1 MTSDSRAR
9 ITALA
14 GKEAADLRASTGVL
28 LGPLAM
34 LLTAVVMPLAL
45 AVGVP
50 AWSGAPLDDTA
61 DLVSLA
67 RQFQVPGAAGL
78 TDTALVQA
86 LLLHQFLPLMAL
98 VPVVGAMTFVTTA
111 IVGEKQA
118 RTLEPLLATPLTAG
132 ELLAA
137 KTGTAWVLSL
147 ALLAAGVV
155 LLAVLTML
163 TAASGVAATLA
174 TGRVLALVGGVAPAA
189 SLVALTLGA
198 IVSTRAKD
206 ARAAQQAGVL
216 VVLPLVGGFVA
227 QLNGAAAF
235 STADLLLATAAL
247 LVLAAVLARVAVHV
261 FDRERILT
269 AWT

>member
-1 MTSDSRAR
+1 MTRASFNR
-9 ITALA
+9 IRALA
-14 GKEAADLRASTGVL
+14 GKEVADLRASTGVL

-34 LLTAVVMPLAL
+34 LLTAVLMPLAL

-50 AWSGAPLDDTA
+50 AWSGEPLDDAA
-61 DLVSLA
+61 DLVELA

-78 TDTALVQA
+78 PDAALVQA

-98 VPVVGAMTFVTTA
+98 VPVVGAMTLVTTA

-118 RTLEPLLATPLTAG
+118 RTLEPLLATPLTSG

-137 KTGTAWVLSL
+137 KTGTAFAL
-147 ALLAAGVV
+147 ALV
-155 LLAVLTML
+155 LLALGVALLVAGAAL
-163 TAASGVAATLA
+163 TAEPGVAATLI

-206 ARAAQQAGVL
+206 ARAAQQAGVV
-216 VVLPLVGGFVA
+216 VVLPIVGGFVA
-227 QLNGAAAF
+227 QLNGQRAF
-235 STADLLLATAAL
+235 STADLLLAAAGL
-247 LVLAAVLARVAVHV
+247 LVLAAGLGRVAVHA

-269 AWT
+269 RWT